1 MFTNLIDGRQRRP
14 SSRSANRRRGISTTA
29 MIIKFGH
36 NIIGDNQPVYVIAE
50 AGVNHNGDIKLAKQL
65 VDVAKQAGAD
75 CVKFQTFTADEFI
88 SDKKSTYTYTS
99 QGKEV
104 TESQYEMFKRLEFSE
119 KDWQEIINYCKEKGV
134 VFATTAQSPSDL
146 DFILKLT
153 SLPFIKVGSDDLT
166 SLDLISYYAKKGI
179 PMVISAGMSDEAE
192 ISDAIETI
200 QQAGNKQIVI
210 LHCVSSYP
218 AKAQEVNLKKIPA
231 IKNKFNV
238 IVGFSDHTQGSAAA
252 TGAVY
257 FGSKVIEKH
266 FTLSHD
272 LPGPDH
278 WFSADPEELKKY
290 IIDIRLAEQMIGS
303 GEIVPTA
310 NEEEIKKI
318 ARRSIVAKT
327 TITAG
332 EKFTNDNLEFKR
344 PGTGISPRFKK
355 QLLGRA
361 ASQAYQSGDQIKEN
375 FKIN

>member
-1 MFTNLIDGRQRRP
+1 
-14 SSRSANRRRGISTTA
+14 

-134 VFATTAQSPSDL
+134 VFATTAQSPADL
-146 DFILKLT
+146 DFILKLA

-166 SLDLISYYAKKGI
+166 SLDLISDYAEKGI

-192 ISDAIETI
+192 ISDAVETI
-200 QQAGNKQIVI
+200 KQAGNEQIIV

-257 FGSKVIEKH
+257 FDSKVIEKH

-310 NEEEIKKI
+310 NEEEIKK
-318 ARRSIVAKT
+318 
-327 TITAG
+327 
-332 EKFTNDNLEFKR
+332 
-344 PGTGISPRFKK
+344 
-355 QLLGRA
+355 
-361 ASQAYQSGDQIKEN
+361 
-375 FKIN
+375 